1 MYGIALYLG
10 ELRKEK
16 YKKIQEKLLLPLDD
30 NDEVWYVLSMRRKSI
45 VTELRKAIVES
56 GYTQNQLSELSGVNR
71 AQINRFVKGERTL
84 TLESAEKIAKVLKLE
99 LKKRK

>member
-1 MYGIALYLG
+1 M
-10 ELRKEK
+10 
-16 YKKIQEKLLLPLDD
+16 PLDD
-30 NDEVWYVLSMRRKSI
+30 NAELWYIPDMRRKSV

-71 AQINRFVKGERTL
+71 AQINRFVKRERTL

>member
-1 MYGIALYLG
+1 
-10 ELRKEK
+10 
-16 YKKIQEKLLLPLDD
+16 
-30 NDEVWYVLSMRRKSI
+30 VS
-45 VTELRKAIVES
+45 ELRKAIVKS

-99 LKKRK
+99 LKPK

>member
-1 MYGIALYLG
+1 MS
-10 ELRKEK
+10 ELK
-16 YKKIQEKLLLPLDD
+16 
-30 NDEVWYVLSMRRKSI
+30 
-45 VTELRKAIVES
+45 KAIVES

>member
-1 MYGIALYLG
+1 M
-10 ELRKEK
+10 
-16 YKKIQEKLLLPLDD
+16 LPLD
-30 NDEVWYVLSMRRKSI
+30 NNAEVWYIPDMKRKSI

-84 TLESAEKIAKVLKLE
+84 TLESAERIAKVLKLE

>member
-1 MYGIALYLG
+1 M
-10 ELRKEK
+10 
-16 YKKIQEKLLLPLDD
+16 PLD
-30 NDEVWYVLSMRRKSI
+30 NNAEVWYIPDMKRKSI

-84 TLESAEKIAKVLKLE
+84 TLESAERIAKVLKLE

>member
-1 MYGIALYLG
+1 M
-10 ELRKEK
+10 
-16 YKKIQEKLLLPLDD
+16 PLD
-30 NDEVWYVLSMRRKSI
+30 NNAEVWYIPDMKRKSI

-84 TLESAEKIAKVLKLE
+84 TLESAERIAKVLKL
-99 LKKRK
+99 